1 MQLCLN
7 MIVRNESAIIER
19 CLRSTL
25 PHVSCY
31 VICDTGSTDDTI
43 ACIRR
48 VFDEAGIPGE
58 VHTCAFVDFS
68 QARNEA
74 LERCRRSPLAFD
86 AILLID
92 ADMEL
97 VVTDPRWR
105 ETLRGE
111 AYLLR
116 QVTQGDFA
124 YWNMRIMKRT
134 LDARYVGVTH
144 EYLAVNAERN
154 RLEGAHMFDHSCG
167 SSHAVKHERDL
178 ALLTRAH
185 EQNPTDP
192 RTLFY
197 LGQTLREMGRHAEAI
212 AMYERRIAL
221 GGWDQ
226 EMWYS
231 RYMVALCHQALNDPG
246 RFMMSCLEAYN
257 MRPTRAEPLHTLAD
271 HHRLNGRHDTCAM
284 LAEVGLDMP
293 IPDDILFVHES
304 IYRTGF
310 KTLMSI
316 SGWYSSR
323 PERKARGR
331 AFNAELTI
339 DRETPF
345 HQRHLARA
353 NWRWYALTCD
363 TLFGPVRFSPLSPPL
378 PAGYHP
384 CNPSLTT
391 REGEIWCVVRG
402 VNYVQENG
410 RYTAYDGV
418 IRTTN
423 RLARLD
429 ADLALCDVAEIV
441 DDSPY
446 SIDTTEAPHVVGLE
460 DVRIIAHDERLRASC
475 VVVDRDGGW
484 RRRIAVLDLADD
496 GRVELL
502 TTQHYESHLHQKNW
516 MPFVDDEGVGF
527 VYLTDPTVVLR
538 WNEKTRQCD
547 EWRRHA
553 CAIAL
558 EHQRGSS
565 GLIRFDDGWLCVTH
579 EVSYRDSDASTRVYL
594 HRFVHLDETFRV
606 RATTEAFYFR
616 HIGIEF
622 CAGLVA
628 GPAKGLGADE
638 LLLSFGVNDGE
649 AWLVVIGADAVRRQL
664 QPVMDIT
671 DPAR

>member
-1 MQLCLN
+1 MKLCLN

-25 PHVSCY
+25 PHVACY
-31 VICDTGSTDDTI
+31 VICDTGSTDDTL
-43 ACIRR
+43 ARVR
-48 VFDEAGIPGE
+48 GVFDEAGIAGE
-58 VHTCAFVDFS
+58 IHEYAFIDFA

-86 AILLID
+86 AMLFID

-97 VVTDPRWR
+97 VVTDSQWR
-105 ETLRGE
+105 ETLNAE
-111 AYLLR
+111 AYLVR
-116 QVTQGDFA
+116 QTTQGGFT
-124 YWNMRIMKRT
+124 YWNIRILKRT
-134 LDARYVGVTH
+134 LDARYVGATH
-144 EYLAVNAERN
+144 EYLAVDTERT

-178 ALLTRAH
+178 DLLRRAH
-185 EQNPTDP
+185 EQNPTDT

-212 AMYERRIAL
+212 ATYEQRISL

-231 RYMVALCHQALNDPG
+231 RYMVAFCHLALNDRA
-246 RFMMSCLEAYN
+246 RFMMSCLEAYD
-257 MRPTRAEPLHTLAD
+257 MRPTRAEPLYALAD
-271 HHRLNGRHDTCAM
+271 HHRLNGRHETCAM
-284 LAEVGLDMP
+284 LAEVGLGMA
-293 IPDDILFVHES
+293 IPDDLLFVDES
-304 IYRTGF
+304 VYRTGF
-310 KTLMSI
+310 KMLMSI
-316 SGWYSSR
+316 SGWYSSL

-331 AFNAELTI
+331 MFNAELMLARNAPT
-339 DRETPF
+339 DRR
-345 HQRHLARA
+345 QLARA
-353 NWRWYALTCD
+353 NWRWYARACD
-363 TLFGPVRFSPLSPPL
+363 ALFGTVRFVPLSPPL
-378 PAGYHP
+378 PLGYHP

-391 REGEIWCVVRG
+391 RDTEIWCVVRG

-410 RYTAYDGV
+410 RYTSYDGV

-423 RLARLD
+423 RLVCLD
-429 ADLALCDVAEIV
+429 AHLALSNVREII

-446 SIDTTEAPHVVGLE
+446 SLDTTEAPNVVGLE
-460 DVRIIAHDERLRASC
+460 DVRVIAHDGRLRATC
-475 VVVDRDGGW
+475 VVVDRHGEW

-496 GRVELL
+496 GRVEKL
-502 TTQHYESHLHQKNW
+502 TTQGHENHLHQKNW
-516 MPFVDDEGVGF
+516 MPFVDADGLGF

-538 WNEKTRQCD
+538 WNEKTRQCG
-547 EWRRHA
+547 EWRRHD
-553 CAIAL
+553 CDVAL
-558 EHQRGSS
+558 ENQRGSS
-565 GLIRFDDGWLCVTH
+565 GLVPFDTGWLCVTH
-579 EVSYRDSDASTRVYL
+579 EVSYRDSNASSRVYL

-606 RATTEAFYFR
+606 RAVTEAFYFR
-616 HIGIEF
+616 HVGIEF

-664 QPVMDIT
+664 QPVMGIT
-671 DPAR
+671 GPAR